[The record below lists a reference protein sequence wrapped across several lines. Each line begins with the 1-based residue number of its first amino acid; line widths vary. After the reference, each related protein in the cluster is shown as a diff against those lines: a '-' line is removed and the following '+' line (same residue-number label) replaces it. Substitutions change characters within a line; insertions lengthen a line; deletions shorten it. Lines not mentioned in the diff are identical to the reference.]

1 MPTPPLAKETALEAA
16 EAFLKHGSKR
26 EAARALGI
34 PEGTFYNRLGVAE
47 RMGLTGRT
55 PPAPEGFEVKAI
67 SETTDPDGNV
77 KSRSIKYQ
85 HESGGDFEPP
95 EGHRVKGVSVLTDAD
110 GQIRAKWTK
119 TAEIKDDP
127 ARVAEIIKKAFAD
140 FKPFAPAIIRA
151 KDHDQDRLTAYICCD
166 WHIGMFAYGKE
177 TGGPDWDLSIARKV
191 LVEAFSELVEQS
203 PLSHSAVV
211 LGLGDLMHADNPRN
225 QTPTSGNVMDVD
237 TRYSKCLPAT
247 CDVMAEAVEMVRQK
261 HKQVDVSILEGNHD
275 ISSTVG
281 IRSAL
286 RMFYRNDDRVN
297 VSDSPNPFY
306 WRRFG
311 VNLIGAAHGHNTKPA
326 DLPLIMANVRAKD
339 WAETVS
345 RHAHTGHIHHDSLK
359 EMGGVRVYSH
369 RAPIP
374 QDAYHAAK
382 GYLSGRSMRS
392 FTYHRKRGARGSN
405 EVEIL

>member
-1 MPTPPLAKETALEAA
+1 MPTPPLSDENAIEAYQAFQAHGNITAAA
-16 EAFLKHGSKR
+16 A
-26 EAARALGI
+26 ALGMDR
-34 PEGTFYNRLGVAE
+34 GTYRNRLRVAE
-47 RMGLTGRT
+47 LRGLTGRT
-55 PPAPEGFEVKAI
+55 PPAPTGFEVKAI
-67 SETTDPDGNV
+67 SETTDDDGNV
-77 KSRSIKYQ
+77 KSRSVKFQ
-85 HESGGDFEPP
+85 HESGGDFQAP
-95 EGHRVKGVSVLTDAD
+95 EGHRIKGMSVLTDAD

-127 ARVAEIIKKAFAD
+127 ARVAEIIKTAFAD

-177 TGGPDWDLSIARKV
+177 TGGPDWDLSIARKS
-191 LVEAFSELVEQS
+191 LVTTFAEVVEQS

-237 TRYSKCLPAT
+237 TRYSKCLPTT
-247 CDVMAEAVEMVRQK
+247 CDVMAEAVELVRQK
-261 HKQVDVSILEGNHD
+261 HKHVDVSILEGNHD

-286 RMFYRNDDRVN
+286 RMFYRNDSRVD

-326 DLPLIMANVRAKD
+326 DLPLIMANVRAQD
-339 WAETVS
+339 WSETVS
-345 RHAHTGHIHHDSLK
+345 RHIHTGHIHHDSLK

-392 FTYHRKRGARGSN
+392 FTYHRERGARGSN